1 MQAGQL
7 STRVTLVVIACLAT
21 AAHAGTFDCLP
32 SNLGGAG
39 TKALVKSTTRG
50 DFAAWYCPGK
60 PLPNLAVCAKA
71 TCSLVGTKR
80 AVAALV
86 SNPSLQG
93 LNEAMKPYSA
103 DVWRDPAL
111 VEVWAPYIDEI
122 RALVP

>member
-1 MQAGQL
+1 MQAGL
-7 STRVTLVVIACLAT
+7 TLILALALT
-21 AAHAGTFDCLP
+21 LPAHAGTFDCLP

-39 TKALVKSTTRG
+39 TKALVKSTPRG

-60 PLPNLAVCAKA
+60 PLPNIAVCAKA

-80 AVAALV
+80 AVATLV
-86 SNPSLQG
+86 SNPTLSG

-111 VEVWAPYIDEI
+111 VSVWEPHIAEI
-122 RALVP
+122 RKLAP

>member
-1 MQAGQL
+1 MQAGTL
-7 STRVTLVVIACLAT
+7 STLALLACLTT
-21 AAHAGTFDCLP
+21 AAQAATFDCLP
-32 SNLGGAG
+32 SNLGGG
-39 TKALVKSTTRG
+39 GSKALVKSTTRG

-60 PLPNLAVCAKA
+60 PLPNLAVCTKA

-80 AVAALV
+80 AVAMLV

-111 VEVWAPYIDEI
+111 VDVWAPHINEI

>member
-1 MQAGQL
+1 MRSL
-7 STRVTLVVIACLAT
+7 TTLTLALALT
-21 AAHAGTFDCLP
+21 LPAHAGAFDCMP
-32 SNLGGAG
+32 SNLGGG
-39 TKALVKSTTRG
+39 GSKALVKSTTRG

-86 SNPSLQG
+86 SNPTLSG
-93 LNEAMKPYSA
+93 LNEAMRPYSA

-111 VEVWAPYIDEI
+111 VSVWEPHIDEI
-122 RALVP
+122 RKLAP